1 MNNPGK
7 QATLR
12 TSHRTKKNNKITQ
25 KALKDYQNG
34 PHQQTHHHKSWNTKL
49 ITVAMV
55 VISKK
60 SLKKFIRLNWKINV
74 SRKQTF

>member
-7 QATLR
+7 QATLG

-34 PHQQTHHHKSWNTKL
+34 P
-49 ITVAMV
+49 ITTIAT
-55 VISKK
+55 VINFVFHD
-60 SLKKFIRLNWKINV
+60 L
-74 SRKQTF
+74 